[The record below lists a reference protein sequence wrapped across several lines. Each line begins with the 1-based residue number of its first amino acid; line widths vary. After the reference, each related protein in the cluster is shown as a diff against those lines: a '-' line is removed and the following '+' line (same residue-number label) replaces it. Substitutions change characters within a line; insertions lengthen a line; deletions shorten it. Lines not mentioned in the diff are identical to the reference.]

1 LSYGG
6 RLVLINLVL
15 SSLTMFM
22 MSFFEISKG
31 VIKKL
36 DQYSSLLWQGGKG
49 KKKYCLAKWTYC
61 VTLKA
66 KDVSVL
72 LI

>member
-1 LSYGG
+1 
-6 RLVLINLVL
+6 
-15 SSLTMFM
+15 MFM